1 MFSGAACKLK
11 LLAYIRVHSR
21 LKKNG
26 REPLMNANK
35 RELIKI
41 IKSCLAVPR
50 AWG

>member
-1 MFSGAACKLK
+1 MQIKIIS
-11 LLAYIRVHSR
+11 VHSR
-21 LKKNG
+21 AFAVNKNG

-50 AWG
+50 AN